1 MWMLKNS
8 KDPLDNFNSCIF
20 SKTSSIQTFDFSTL
34 HTTIP
39 HEKLKTCL
47 KEIIHNVFYVKKNE
61 TKDKKCY
68 TENEVIIML
77 ELLIDNKFVEFRGY
91 IFQQIISIPMEH
103 TVPLSLPIFTYTPMR
118 LSLYKNCQSIIQSGY
133 LDSINIPQ
141 RT

>member
-1 MWMLKNS
+1 M
-8 KDPLDNFNSCIF
+8 DNLNSCIF

-34 HTTIP
+34 YTTTP

-68 TENEVIIML
+68 IIML
-77 ELLIDNKFVEFRGY
+77 ELLIDNKFVEFGGY

-103 TVPLSLPIFTYTPMR
+103 NVPLSLPIFTHTPMR
-118 LSLYKNCQSIIQSGY
+118 LSLYKNCQSIIRSLLTGFH
-133 LDSINIPQ
+133 
-141 RT
+141 